1 MREGIRII
9 PMYNSILTDRCLQ
22 LTNETK
28 KPIFFRG
35 VFFSSFSYTA
45 ISFLIS
51 AMARPGFRPLGQ
63 VRVQLRMVWQRYR
76 LIELSRASFLS
87 AFFSSR
93 ESINHR

>member
-1 MREGIRII
+1 
-9 PMYNSILTDRCLQ
+9 MYNSILTHRCLQ
-22 LTNETK
+22 LTNETRN
-28 KPIFFRG
+28 PLSSG
-35 VFFSSFSYTA
+35 ASFSSFSYTA

>member
-1 MREGIRII
+1 
-9 PMYNSILTDRCLQ
+9 MYNSILTHRCLQ
-22 LTNETK
+22 LTNETRN
-28 KPIFFRG
+28 PSSAGASFF
-35 VFFSSFSYTA
+35 SFSYTA

-51 AMARPGFRPLGQ
+51 AMARPGFRPFGQ

>member
-1 MREGIRII
+1 MREGIRVI
-9 PMYNSILTDRCLQ
+9 PIYSSVPTHRCLQ
-22 LTNETK
+22 LTNETRN
-28 KPIFFRG
+28 PFSFFL
-35 VFFSSFSYTA
+35 SFSYTA

>member
-9 PMYNSILTDRCLQ
+9 PMYNSILTHRCLQ
-22 LTNETK
+22 LTNETRN
-28 KPIFFRG
+28 PFSPG
-35 VFFSSFSYTA
+35 VSFSSFPYTA